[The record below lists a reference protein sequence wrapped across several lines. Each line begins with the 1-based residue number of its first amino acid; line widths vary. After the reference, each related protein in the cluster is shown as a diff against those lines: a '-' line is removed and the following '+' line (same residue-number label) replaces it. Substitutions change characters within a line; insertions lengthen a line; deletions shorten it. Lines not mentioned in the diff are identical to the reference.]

1 MFQFLKKQIPHTT
14 TAYSLLLEDLEKA
27 RHDLALAYD
36 NFDNAM
42 EPDLIDCCIYQVNAM
57 HMRYKFL
64 LAEAKQLN
72 EDPYAKKPL
81 ELSEP

>member
-1 MFQFLKKQIPHTT
+1 MFQFSKKHVPHT
-14 TAYSLLLEDLEKA
+14 TAYSLLLDDLAKA
-27 RHDLALAYD
+27 RDDLALAYE

-42 EPDLIDCCIYQVNAM
+42 EPDLIDYCIYQVNAM

-64 LAEAKQLN
+64 LTKAKQLN
-72 EDPYAKKPL
+72 EDTYAQNPL